1 METREP
7 KFTYIRNEK
16 GFPVACLAYTRED
29 GLFKYAVSVHNP
41 KDKFDREMARKVAG
55 GRLLKNESSSCMG
68 IPLEDEFKD
77 WSTKDCIQFVME
89 QFADEDYMFP
99 TRLQKAAKQYLE
111 YSGKFGYEY

>member
-16 GFPVACLAYTRED
+16 GFPVACLAYTREGD
-29 GLFKYAVSVHNP
+29 QFKYAVSVHNP
-41 KDKFDREMARKVAG
+41 KDKFNREMARKVAG
-55 GRLLKNESSSCMG
+55 GRLLKNPSLLHLLEEDTLKDALEVIMRSFSCEVLG
-68 IPLEDEFKD
+68 
-77 WSTKDCIQFVME
+77 
-89 QFADEDYMFP
+89 AP